1 MTYYPTYALITH
13 FVTLIAILS
22 IRYHYKVRTI
32 FYFFIASL
40 ITFFISFLILTDYG
54 IYDAVYQNINLD
66 APIQDSFWIIG
77 ENPSPYEPLY
87 VVLTYVARLFS
98 ENYNYIRVFMVLLAL
113 LIKIVFLLRWG
124 SFYSIAFVFYI
135 SILFYP
141 DSYLLRASLSASFL
155 LLATWSIFDNKSFIS
170 FLFFVLLAAGF
181 HISALVF
188 IPFWFIRN
196 IKLSTKTYYVILF
209 FILLTSFYEIGLPLV
224 NVFITM
230 FAGSENALLFQKLI
244 MYSNS
249 EDLVN
254 NSGYGFSSIIY
265 FSIAL
270 ATIAFKKTLVS
281 IMPNYHFVLIMI
293 LFSLLM
299 LQGFSDI
306 PVIGERLFRMT
317 SFFLVIAFGY
327 LLNVLNKHDKLLIS
341 TLIIVILNIIPYI
354 TDAGPFIL
362 L

>member
-1 MTYYPTYALITH
+1 
-13 FVTLIAILS
+13 
-22 IRYHYKVRTI
+22 
-32 FYFFIASL
+32 
-40 ITFFISFLILTDYG
+40 
-54 IYDAVYQNINLD
+54 
-66 APIQDSFWIIG
+66 
-77 ENPSPYEPLY
+77 
-87 VVLTYVARLFS
+87 
-98 ENYNYIRVFMVLLAL
+98 MVLLAL